1 MFRRMAIAIAAAMWT
16 DSPKSWAILNSFRAN
31 RHKHRQ
37 SQNRQSQTP
46 QPRPRSSQSWIV
58 YPPVNQLV
66 KAVHVA
72 HFRCISL
79 GCGGKIKDN
88 IFCTNLRAEIRL
100 TGDESSRTVNNGRSS
115 GTLEGHLLIC
125 H

>member
-37 SQNRQSQTP
+37 NQNRQSQTP

-100 TGDESSRTVNNGRSS
+100 TGDESSRTVNGGFL
-115 GTLEGHLLIC
+115 GTLEGL
-125 H
+125 